1 MSTVEI
7 YGEISADGKSII
19 IMAAGAIHAVAS
31 QAKKLGLITPLIS
44 KSNPPGASVV
54 PLSWPAVVQMSFTF
68 GAAWTPG
75 PKLTKW
81 CMDEVSKRCGHGRK
95 ELRYQLP
102 QEVIDLGFELYSW
115 QIENAKMVAHCSGGL
130 ITDDPGLGKTQSAIV
145 GLAERELWGHVST
158 PAVVTCPPSV
168 VDSWVRAFELWA
180 PWWRT
185 TAWRG
190 TPAKR
195 AALVGEYDIY
205 VTGYPLARRD
215 AAPGMPLGKSPLAK
229 IKPRSVVADEIQ
241 NCFPAD
247 TLVNTPAGPRPIQ
260 YLNPGDVV
268 FGVDHKTGQ
277 TIETHVLRK
286 FKRQTDQPLTKVN
299 GIPMTPEHPVWT
311 SRGYVPAADIGE
323 LDSVCTIRLRSHHDT
338 LQSDLRVVRA
348 RVNQTGQARETAPI
362 LQHELFGQVAY
373 VQTGICSVTRHLYAS
388 SFCTPQYAEIV
399 AGESWGDS
407 GTTGVL
413 SEQPESVQGSSG
425 SSQSTQG
432 IGVYGI
438 QTPDGGQWS
447 GRNQTSSATSD
458 APGLAYGGSNS
469 DRTQEPMADVVQDRH
484 CGTWADDSH
493 RSRRCW
499 SQQSGS
505 AQAGRQENAA
515 TNRIRVD
522 GSTLHE
528 SSNTTRNG
536 NHTGTDN
543 GNRTVYNIETG
554 TNNYLVGWKGLLVHN
569 CNNPDAVQTRAVQR
583 LSRLADCLVPMS
595 GTPVTHNVKG
605 LHPTLEVMEPGAY
618 PSGERFTDRY
628 ALELNGDYGSP
639 EIIGLNPHNEPEFR
653 TSLLGRMTRHN
664 KTACLPD
671 LPPKVYSIRHV
682 ELPPQ
687 YLKVYRD
694 MEAKMIAEMPD
705 GQELTVMGVLAQI
718 VRLQQLSSAAAD
730 VESYE
735 ELDEKTGEIKI
746 KQKVTLKFPSWKV
759 DALLEVLAE
768 RPGQPVV
775 CFAPSRQLIM
785 LAGQAAAAQGLRV
798 GHIVG
803 GQTPAERTASID
815 TFQAGKLDLL
825 CATTQAGGTGLTLTA
840 AGCFVFL
847 QRPYSLVESLQAE
860 DRGHR
865 IGTKHDS
872 VEIIDIYA
880 TGTIDSAIRSVLHDK
895 ADQLGELLR
904 DPAIVSGLF
913 GGLSARKPAR
923 HLVAVS

>member
-1 MSTVEI
+1 MSSVMI
-7 YGEISADGKSII
+7 HGEISADGKSII

-44 KSNPPGASVV
+44 KSDPPGASVV

-75 PKLTKW
+75 PNLTKW

-102 QEVIDLGFELYSW
+102 QEVVDLGFALYPW

-145 GLAERELWGHVST
+145 GLAERELWGIPST
-158 PAVVTCPPSV
+158 PAVVVCPPSV
-168 VDSWVRAFELWA
+168 VDSWVRAFQLWA
-180 PWWRT
+180 PHWRA

-195 AALVGEYDIY
+195 AALVGEFDIY

-215 AAPGMPLGKSPLAK
+215 AAPGMALGKSPLAK
-229 IKPRSVVADEIQ
+229 IKPRAVVADEIQ
-241 NCFPAD
+241 N
-247 TLVNTPAGPRPIQ
+247 I
-260 YLNPGDVV
+260 
-268 FGVDHKTGQ
+268 
-277 TIETHVLRK
+277 
-286 FKRQTDQPLTKVN
+286 
-299 GIPMTPEHPVWT
+299 
-311 SRGYVPAADIGE
+311 
-323 LDSVCTIRLRSHHDT
+323 
-338 LQSDLRVVRA
+338 
-348 RVNQTGQARETAPI
+348 
-362 LQHELFGQVAY
+362 
-373 VQTGICSVTRHLYAS
+373 
-388 SFCTPQYAEIV
+388 
-399 AGESWGDS
+399 
-407 GTTGVL
+407 
-413 SEQPESVQGSSG
+413 
-425 SSQSTQG
+425 
-432 IGVYGI
+432 
-438 QTPDGGQWS
+438 
-447 GRNQTSSATSD
+447 
-458 APGLAYGGSNS
+458 
-469 DRTQEPMADVVQDRH
+469 
-484 CGTWADDSH
+484 
-493 RSRRCW
+493 
-499 SQQSGS
+499 
-505 AQAGRQENAA
+505 
-515 TNRIRVD
+515 
-522 GSTLHE
+522 
-528 SSNTTRNG
+528 
-536 NHTGTDN
+536 
-543 GNRTVYNIETG
+543 
-554 TNNYLVGWKGLLVHN
+554 
-569 CNNPDAVQTRAVQR
+569 NNPDAVQTRATQR
-583 LSRLADCLVPMS
+583 LAKIAECLVPMS
-595 GTPVTHNVKG
+595 GTPVNHNVKG

-730 VESYE
+730 VETYE
-735 ELDEKTGEIKI
+735 ELDEKTGEIKV

-815 TFQAGKLDLL
+815 TFQAGGLDLL

-840 AGCFVFL
+840 AGTFVFL

-865 IGTKHDS
+865 IGTLHDS
-872 VEIIDIYA
+872 IEIIDIYA